1 MNTTH
6 VPDTAPGNY
15 YVTAIYN
22 GRHALL
28 AGPFLNDHATALALV
43 DRARV
48 EAEKVDPR
56 AIWYAYGTARYPEDF
71 NEPGKLNRLIN
82 EEG

>member
-1 MNTTH
+1 MNI
-6 VPDTAPGNY
+6 PDTTPGAY

-28 AGPFLNDHATALALV
+28 AGPFPNDQATALALV

-48 EAEKVDPR
+48 AAEKVDPR
-56 AIWYAYGTARYPEDF
+56 AIWYSYGTARYPEDF
-71 NEPGKLNRLIN
+71 NEPGKLNRLI